1 MSVANTYNMVELLK
15 SGLRADLV
23 QIIHKELVDELVADF
38 RDKADKLVAEYTSKV
53 TMKGVET
60 LRDVYGLRD
69 ELRVYI
75 NGVDAGTVESRRDK

>member
-15 SGLRADLV
+15 SALRADLV
-23 QIIHKELVDELVADF
+23 QIVHKELVDELVADF

-53 TMKGVET
+53 TMEGVET

-75 NGVDAGTVESRRDK
+75 NGVDVGTVESRRAK